1 MILTTA
7 DNFFELSIKGYEFPD
22 FLDEFYDANWLMIA
36 GRVRLRSTGDW
47 SFCCPC
53 MLTTDVKNLIEF
65 LEAGARN
72 ELTYTGCGF
81 FEPNLSFS
89 LIYRGNHTSEA
100 GKKGNSTTS
109 MSTEPSYD
117 TLRVYFDAESLPP
130 GCKHEIYCDFSVTP
144 ATLRSTA
151 QNLREQLIRFP
162 VREAPI

>member
-7 DNFFELSIKGYEFPD
+7 DNFFELNIKGYEFPN
-22 FLDEFYDANWLMIA
+22 FLDEFNDANWLMIA
-36 GRVRLRSTGDW
+36 GCVRLRSIGDW
-47 SFCCPC
+47 NFCYPC
-53 MLTTDVKNLIEF
+53 MLTTDVKKLIEF
-65 LEAGARN
+65 LETGARN

-89 LIYRGNHTSEA
+89 LIYRGNHISEA
-100 GKKGNSTTS
+100 GKKSDSTTS
-109 MSTEPSYD
+109 MSTEPGYD

-130 GCKHEIYCDFSVTP
+130 GIKHEIYCDFSITP
-144 ATLRSTA
+144 ATLYSAA